1 MKIAFA
7 GASGTGKSTLARWT
21 AETYNLP
28 FNPVGSRSVAKSMGF
43 VGEDGEGRP
52 YDVDQATAWAYDA
65 NLHTGPKEAARTA
78 KDAYARSKAEG
89 RRPGAS
95 CTMRPVFQRRL
106 ADEKIA
112 WEQAHEDFVTDRTP
126 LDDLVY
132 ALMHCREIVDA
143 PFIERAIEHTRD
155 CIVFYCPLRTFQA
168 VGADLARVADATY
181 HVQFDLL
188 LHALLRLPVA
198 PGRRLVTLDVP
209 SIESRQVLLRGC
221 LEAP

>member
-1 MKIAFA
+1 MKVAFA
-7 GASGTGKSTLARWT
+7 GASGTGKSTLARWV

-65 NLHTGPKEAARTA
+65 SLHTGPKEAARAA
-78 KDAYARSKAEG
+78 KDAYARRSKAEG

-112 WEQAHEDFVTDRTP
+112 WEQAHADFVTDRTP

-143 PFIERAIEHTRD
+143 PSSSARSSTRATVACSTAH
-155 CIVFYCPLRTFQA
+155 V
-168 VGADLARVADATY
+168 ARS
-181 HVQFDLL
+181 
-188 LHALLRLPVA
+188 
-198 PGRRLVTLDVP
+198 RRLTRTPPAWLTQRTTC
-209 SIESRQVLLRGC
+209 SLTCSSSRSCGC
-221 LEAP
+221 TARLGSAW